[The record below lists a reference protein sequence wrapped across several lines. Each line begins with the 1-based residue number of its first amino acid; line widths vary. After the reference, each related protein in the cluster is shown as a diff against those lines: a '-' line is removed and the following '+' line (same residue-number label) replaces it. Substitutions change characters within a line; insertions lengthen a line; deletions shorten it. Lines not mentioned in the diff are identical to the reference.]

1 MRSPGLTALV
11 DDAAFLGHEAQ
22 LHLTDLHGS
31 DARWGVDLAEGT
43 FTFDGGPGDG
53 GAGATYPVQLLGSAA
68 PGPRSWLWGWANP
81 SGYSEQVLRAATAA
95 RTLGE
100 TYGIPELTSG
110 EVPFD
115 DEGSDEA
122 RGEPA
127 PGYAVSADLA
137 RAAAVASG
145 TWFTYSGAVAG
156 GTRVWMLLEG
166 LTLPPA
172 TFPRVSRVLPE
183 VLQSG
188 VVTDHRRAL
197 ASYATLRDLGWDGTR
212 LVLPDGAL
220 AISFDEHGRISGIS
234 GSSGAPSA

>member
-11 DDAAFLGHEAQ
+11 DDAAFLSHEAQ

-43 FTFDGGPGDG
+43 FTFDGE
-53 GAGATYPVQLLGSAA
+53 ASATYPVQLLGSAA

-81 SGYSEQVLRAATAA
+81 SGYSEGVLRAATAA

-115 DEGSDEA
+115 AAD
-122 RGEPA
+122 GETAQREVA

-145 TWFTYSGAVAG
+145 IWFTYSGAVSG

-172 TFPRVSRVLPE
+172 TFSRVGRLLPE
-183 VLQSG
+183 VLQAG

-197 ASYATLRDLGWDGTR
+197 ASYATLRDLGWDGTH
-212 LVLPDGAL
+212 LVLPDGAFT
-220 AISFDEHGRISGIS
+220 ITFDDRGRISGID
-234 GSSGAPSA
+234 GTSGAPTS

>member
-11 DDAAFLGHEAQ
+11 DDAALLSHEAQ

-31 DARWGVDLAEGT
+31 DARWGVDLGEGT
-43 FTFDGGPGDG
+43 FTYHGE
-53 GAGATYPVQLLGSAA
+53 ASATYPVQLLGSAA

-81 SGYSEQVLRAATAA
+81 SGYSPAVLRAATAA

-115 DEGSDEA
+115 APDSDVAQREV
-122 RGEPA
+122 A

-145 TWFTYSGAVAG
+145 IWFTYSGAVSG

-172 TFPRVSRVLPE
+172 TFARVGRLLPE
-183 VLQSG
+183 VLQAG

-197 ASYATLRDLGWDGTR
+197 ASYATLRDLGWDGQH
-212 LVLPDGAL
+212 LVLPDGSFT
-220 AISFDEHGRISGIS
+220 ITFDEQGRISGID
-234 GSSGAPSA
+234 GTSGAPAS